1 MKVWDHNA
9 CKAEIKSLRQQLVTL
24 KTELKSIG
32 EAIDDPRTDLT
43 MTMSEVIVEQKQQ
56 LAAAL
61 AEIAKIKEV
70 EFPRKVE
77 VVAASWM
84 TKLAAQ
90 KEHSKEQF
98 EKLLRWVDDYC
109 EVSDTDFEQIEQ
121 VVQSVLGEALE
132 ATPLADLRQQLAA
145 ALAAIK
151 VKDAFIEKIAK
162 QTPEKPDYWTPC
174 GQCEYNTY
182 DAEDL
187 LTIQPD
193 DSALKEW
200 LGEPVSWR
208 YESATGVYRY
218 RGYVENFDTDYKLL
232 KPIPLYAPK
241 GMK

>member
-1 MKVWDHNA
+1 METNFSKSHEEMQLERINTV
-9 CKAEIKSLRQQLVTL
+9 AEPK
-24 KTELKSIG
+24 G
-32 EAIDDPRTDLT
+32 WWH
-43 MTMSEVIVEQKQQ
+43 
-56 LAAAL
+56 
-61 AEIAKIKEV
+61 KEV
-70 EFPRKVE
+70 EELK
-77 VVAASWM
+77 
-84 TKLAAQ
+84 
-90 KEHSKEQF
+90 
-98 EKLLRWVDDYC
+98 
-109 EVSDTDFEQIEQ
+109 
-121 VVQSVLGEALE
+121 
-132 ATPLADLRQQLAA
+132 QQLAA

-187 LTIQPD
+187 LAIQPD
-193 DSALKEW
+193 DSALKAW
-200 LGEPVSWR
+200 LGEPVAWR